1 MTHTRLRYPARPSW
15 SERFRPLL
23 EFATLVGGMAVIL
36 FILFFSSWTGQ

>member
-1 MTHTRLRYPARPSW
+1 
-15 SERFRPLL
+15 L